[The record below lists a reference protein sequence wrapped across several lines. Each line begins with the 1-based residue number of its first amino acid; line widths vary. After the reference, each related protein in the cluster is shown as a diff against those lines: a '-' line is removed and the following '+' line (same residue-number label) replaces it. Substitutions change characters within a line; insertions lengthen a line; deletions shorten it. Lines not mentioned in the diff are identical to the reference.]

1 MSIFSVLIKGD
12 AELIKGDAV
21 LIRGVTVF
29 IKGDWTLPG
38 IEVLAA

>member
-12 AELIKGDAV
+12 AVLIKGDAV